1 MTTDP
6 RRLVVL
12 DFDSPL
18 LAEEALLAM
27 SRLSAEGKILLHDA
41 VFVYRDTDGKAR
53 VRETTDPTPG
63 RAALDGSI
71 WGLLFGTILAGPVGA
86 LVGGV
91 VSAGTGAL
99 LAKIIDTGIPDA
111 KVQAMR
117 EAIPPGSTALALL
130 MSHVQPE
137 ALRDELRRFA
147 GARLLETDLPDATVE
162 ALREAL
168 AQGTVSP

>member
-6 RRLVVL
+6 RQLVVL
-12 DFDSPL
+12 GFDSPL

-27 SRLSAEGKILLHDA
+27 TRLGVEGKVLLHDA
-41 VFVYRDTDGKAR
+41 VFVHRDADGTPH

-63 RAALDGSI
+63 RAALDGSL

-86 LVGGV
+86 LVGGA

-99 LAKIIDTGIPDA
+99 LAKIIDTGVPDE
-111 KVQAMR
+111 KVAALR
-117 EAIPPGSTALALL
+117 ETVAPNTTALALL
-130 MSHVQPE
+130 ISHVQPD

-147 GARLLETDLPDATVE
+147 GVKLLETDLPDATVA

-168 AQGTVSP
+168 AR